1 MLADMKKV
9 MVIGHR
15 SDRHA
20 LLRELH
26 KSRMVE
32 IIKTRP
38 IDDTIRLDNT
48 EKMSKFQ
55 DKINKLQFAFKF
67 LKDCHNAAKKAVVDA
82 KKNGTEYSYKQIKE
96 PMFSNVKIMGYD
108 EFMDIST
115 REVEILALVS
125 ELEDINQKMISL
137 TAEKNKIETENKSL
151 EIYSNVK
158 AAFSSFQDTNKVSIY
173 LGTIENIKIEA
184 LKEAL
189 DSNDNLE
196 YEIIEGDIKTS
207 VVAIAVLK
215 EYSEEVFAKLHELE
229 SDRCQINLPQNASEL
244 INANND
250 RIKEIDNSYLDLLT
264 EAVEKQKFIRDFKT
278 LYDYYSLRIQ
288 RLEAVDCFAA
298 TDRSFVLEGWYPAKE
313 EQKLQEIL
321 DSVSATLVYEFQE
334 PEEGAIQP
342 TLVKQNR
349 FFDPF
354 QGVTNM
360 YAPPLKGTDIDPTIF
375 VAFFYFLF
383 FGLMLADAAYGLILM
398 IGGLVLYRL
407 MKPAP
412 GRGNL
417 ILLISMCGLSTFIWG
432 AVFGSWFA
440 IEIPEGSFLDQI
452 IWLKPLDADGAVMM
466 LILSYLLG
474 FIHILTGI
482 IINGIHLCRQKQVM
496 AAFGHSFSWVFVFIG
511 LIIFAFNMVISLIN
525 MLFSTSIV
533 VDLPSWLKYVGI
545 AFIGLGVLCII
556 AFSSSNK
563 NPLKRIFGGVAK
575 LYDGVS
581 ILSDILSYSRLFG
594 LGLASGVVGLV
605 VNEVA
610 KVFIGLIP
618 YAGYVVAAVILLIG
632 HVFNLAINTLGA
644 YIHDCR
650 LQYIEFF
657 GKFYTG
663 GGHIFT
669 PYGSKTKYTYIDT
682 TK

>member
-26 KSRMVE
+26 KSRLVE

-55 DKINKLQFAFKF
+55 EKINKLQFAFKF
-67 LKDCHNAAKKAVVDA
+67 LKDCHIAAKKAVVDA
-82 KKNGTEYSYKQIKE
+82 KKNGTTYEYKQIKE
-96 PMFSNVKIMGYD
+96 PMFSNVKVMSYD

-115 REVEILALVS
+115 REVEILALVAD
-125 ELEDINQKMISL
+125 LEDINQKMISL
-137 TAEKNKIETENKSL
+137 AAEKNKLETENKAL
-151 EIYSNVK
+151 AVYSNVK
-158 AAFSSFQDTNKVSIY
+158 APFSSFKDTNKVAIY
-173 LGTIENIKIEA
+173 LGTIDNLNVDA
-184 LKEAL
+184 LKEEL
-189 DSNDNLE
+189 NTTDGCE
-196 YEIIEGDIKTS
+196 YEIFEGDLKTS

-215 EYSEEVFAKLHELE
+215 ENSEKLFAKLHELE
-229 SDRCQINLPQNASEL
+229 SDRCQNNADKNASEL
-244 INANND
+244 IEANNN
-250 RIKEIDNSYLDLLT
+250 RINEAETTRLDLLT
-264 EAVEKQKFIRDFKT
+264 QAVEKQKFIRDFKT
-278 LYDYYSLRIQ
+278 LYDYYSLRVQ

-298 TDRSFVLEGWYPAKE
+298 TERAFVLEGWYPAKE
-313 EQKLQEIL
+313 EKKLQETL
-321 DSVSATLVYEFQE
+321 DGVSDTLIYEFME

-342 TLVKQNR
+342 TLVKQSR

-398 IGGLVLYRL
+398 IGGLILYRL
-407 MKPAP
+407 MRPAP

-417 ILLISMCGLSTFIWG
+417 VLLITMCGLSTFIWG
-432 AVFGSWFA
+432 FLFGSWFA
-440 IEIPEGSFLDQI
+440 IDIPAGSFLDKI
-452 IWLKPLDADGAVMM
+452 TWFKPLDADGAMMM

-482 IINGIHLCRQKQVM
+482 IINGVHLCKQKQVM
-496 AAFGHSFSWVFVFIG
+496 AAFGQSFSWVFVFIG
-511 LIIFAFNMVISLIN
+511 LIIFAFNMVVSLIN
-525 MLFSTSIV
+525 MLFRTSIEV
-533 VDLPSWLKYVGI
+533 TTPGWLKYVGI
-545 AFIGLGVLCII
+545 AFIGLGVLCILI
-556 AFSSSNK
+556 FSNNKK
-563 NPLKRIFGGVAK
+563 NPLKRLFGGVAK

-594 LGLASGVVGLV
+594 LGLASAVVGMV
-605 VNEVA
+605 VNQVA
-610 KVFIGLIP
+610 MVFINMIP
-618 YAGYVVAAVILLIG
+618 YVGYVVAVVILLVG

-663 GGHIFT
+663 GGHLFV

>member
-1 MLADMKKV
+1 MKKV

-26 KSRMVE
+26 KSRLVE

-55 DKINKLQFAFKF
+55 EKINKLQFAFKF
-67 LKDCHNAAKKAVVDA
+67 LKDCHIAAKKAVVDA
-82 KKNGTEYSYKQIKE
+82 KKNGTTYEYKQIKE
-96 PMFSNVKIMGYD
+96 PMFTNVKTMTYD
-108 EFMDIST
+108 EFMDIANK
-115 REVEILALVS
+115 EVEILAHVAD
-125 ELEDINQKMISL
+125 LEDINQRMISL
-137 TAEKNKIETENKSL
+137 SAEKNKLETENKSL
-151 EIYSNVK
+151 AIYSNVK
-158 AAFSSFQDTNKVSIY
+158 PAFSTFQDTNKVAIY
-173 LGTIENIKIEA
+173 LGTIDKLNIDA
-184 LKEAL
+184 FKEVL
-189 DSNDNLE
+189 DVNKDCE
-196 YEIIEGDIKTS
+196 YEIFEGDLKS
-207 VVAIAVLK
+207 FVVAIAVLK
-215 EYSEEVFAKLHELE
+215 DSSDEIFAKLHELE
-229 SDRCQINLPQNASEL
+229 SERCQLNVDANAATL
-244 INANND
+244 IETNNNK
-250 RIKEIDNSYLDLLT
+250 IAEIDKARLDLLT
-264 EAVEKQKFIRDFKT
+264 QAVEKQQFIRDFKT
-278 LYDYYSLRIQ
+278 LYDYYSIRVQ
-288 RLEAVDCFAA
+288 KLEAIDCFAA
-298 TDRSFVLEGWYPAKE
+298 TERSFVLEGWYPAKE
-313 EQKLQEIL
+313 EKNLQERL
-321 DSVSATLVYEFQE
+321 DEVSPTLVYEFLE

-398 IGGLVLYRL
+398 IGGLILYRL

-412 GRGNL
+412 GKGNL
-417 ILLISMCGLSTFIWG
+417 VLLITMCGLSTFIWG
-432 AVFGSWFA
+432 FLFGSWFA
-440 IEIPEGSFLDQI
+440 IDIPAGSFLDKI
-452 IWLKPLDADGAVMM
+452 TWFKPLDADGAMMM

-482 IINGIHLCRQKQVM
+482 IINGVHLCKQKQVM
-496 AAFGHSFSWVFVFIG
+496 AAFGQSFSWVFVFIG
-511 LIIFAFNMVISLIN
+511 LIIFAFKMVVSLIN
-525 MLFSTSIV
+525 MLFRTSLEV
-533 VDLPSWLKYVGI
+533 NTPGWLKYVGI
-545 AFIGLGVLCII
+545 AFIGLGILCILI
-556 AFSSSNK
+556 FSNNKK
-563 NPLKRIFGGVAK
+563 NPLKRLFGGVAK

-594 LGLASGVVGLV
+594 LGLASAVVGMV
-605 VNEVA
+605 VNQVA
-610 KVFIGLIP
+610 MVFINMIP
-618 YAGYVVAAVILLIG
+618 YVGYVVAVVILLVG

-663 GGHIFT
+663 GGHLFI